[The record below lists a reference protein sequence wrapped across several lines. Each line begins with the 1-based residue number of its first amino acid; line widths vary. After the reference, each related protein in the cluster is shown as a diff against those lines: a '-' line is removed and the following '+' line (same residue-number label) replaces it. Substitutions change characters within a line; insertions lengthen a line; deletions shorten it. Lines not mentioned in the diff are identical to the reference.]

1 MPCSDSKRWLALLA
15 ACILPAVLQ
24 AQVDTGTM
32 RGTVS
37 DSSGAVIAGAKV
49 EIVNEGTELR
59 QIADTREDGSYIFT
73 PLKIGSYT
81 VSVQQKGFQT
91 ARRTGVQV
99 NIQQQMVVNFTL
111 TPGQINETITIRSE
125 ERRVGK

>member
-1 MPCSDSKRWLALLA
+1 MPCSDTKRWLALVA
-15 ACILPAVLQ
+15 ASIVPAVLH
-24 AQVDTGTM
+24 AQVDTGTI
-32 RGTVS
+32 RGIVS
-37 DSSGAVIAGAKV
+37 DSSGALVAGAKI

-59 QIADTREDGSYIFT
+59 QTTDSREDGSYIFT

-99 NIQQQMVVNFTL
+99 NIQQQMVVN
-111 TPGQINETITIRSE
+111 
-125 ERRVGK
+125 